1 MADTRKEILNA
12 ARDLFTAKGF
22 EAVSVRDITNTAEV
36 NLASVSYHFGGKD
49 GLIQE
54 TLKHT
59 LNPIFKYS
67 IQLLED
73 AKLKHGSFRAIP
85 LEQIMECWLRP
96 LIVPEECGVEFDLV
110 KGLIARY
117 LVEIDYAVPQ
127 PSQQLLSQNFKLYTE
142 ALQAHLP
149 QLSSETVTKQ
159 LIFIKGAAFYSG
171 GLGGGLI
178 QVINGEK
185 VTTQSI
191 DRRQLL
197 TEVIECAML
206 GLSGS
211 TTANR

>member
-1 MADTRKEILNA
+1 MADTRKEILIA

-22 EAVSVRDITNTAEV
+22 EAVSIRDITNAAEV

-59 LNPIFKYS
+59 LNPIFEYS

-73 AKLKHGSFRAIP
+73 AKLKHGSFREIP
-85 LEQIMECWLRP
+85 LERIMNCWLRP
-96 LIVPEECGVEFDLV
+96 LILPEECGVEFDLV

-117 LVEIDYAVPQ
+117 LIEIDYAVPQ

-142 ALQAHLP
+142 ALQAHCP
-149 QLSSETVTKQ
+149 QLSAKTITKQ

-178 QVINGEK
+178 QLINGEK

-191 DRRQLL
+191 DRNQLL

-206 GLSGS
+206 GFQGTHNAS
-211 TTANR
+211 